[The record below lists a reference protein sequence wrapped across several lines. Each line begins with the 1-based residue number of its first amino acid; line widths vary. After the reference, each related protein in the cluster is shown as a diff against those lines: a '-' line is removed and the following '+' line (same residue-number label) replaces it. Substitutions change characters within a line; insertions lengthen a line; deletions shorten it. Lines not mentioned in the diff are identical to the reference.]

1 MRKWPVGPRRGMADA
16 IVHYGGSVG
25 TWTTFAN
32 AGAELRFGRQPLPDD
47 FGTAPTLAQGVN
59 TAPTRS
65 SGGLR
70 RLRVHGFLAFDARY
84 VVRDITLDGNISRDS
99 PSVESEPY
107 VAEVAIGFATYWRG
121 WKITAGRYFRTKE
134 FETEARNT
142 TYGRVAFQR
151 EVGTR

>member
-1 MRKWPVGPRRGMADA
+1 MA
-16 IVHYGGSVG
+16 
-25 TWTTFAN
+25 TFAN

-65 SGGLR
+65 FGGWR
-70 RLRVHGFLAFDARY
+70 QPRVHGFLAFDARY
-84 VVRDITLDGNISRDS
+84 VVRDITLDGNTWRDS
-99 PSVESEPY
+99 ASVERESY
-107 VAEVAIGFATYWRG
+107 VAELAIGFATHWRD

-134 FETEARNT
+134 FETEGRNT

-151 EVGTR
+151 EVGRR